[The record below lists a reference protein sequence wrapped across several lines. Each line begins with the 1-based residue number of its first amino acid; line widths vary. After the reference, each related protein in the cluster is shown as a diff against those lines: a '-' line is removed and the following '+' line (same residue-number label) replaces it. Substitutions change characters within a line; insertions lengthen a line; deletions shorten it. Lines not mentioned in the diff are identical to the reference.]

1 MSAVRRWSR
10 IKGRDAMSTYF
21 LNHACNKAAEIAK
34 DLTHVRGKGLKT
46 VERQYEKKIAEYAEY
61 VCYLRALGHAP

>member
-1 MSAVRRWSR
+1 
-10 IKGRDAMSTYF
+10 MSTYF